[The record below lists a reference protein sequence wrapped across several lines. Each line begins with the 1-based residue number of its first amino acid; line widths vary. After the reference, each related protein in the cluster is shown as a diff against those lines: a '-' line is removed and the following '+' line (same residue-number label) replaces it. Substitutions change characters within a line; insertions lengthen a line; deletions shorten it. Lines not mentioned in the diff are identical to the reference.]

1 MYVYLEDLKLWTS
14 IYASVNLLRSNS
26 DSPKL
31 AKKIQIEISANVAFF
46 PGSSSDFAVLLYEAV
61 KTKLAGDV
69 QSSI

>member
-26 DSPKL
+26 IKL
-31 AKKIQIEISANVAFF
+31 AKKIQVEISANVAFF